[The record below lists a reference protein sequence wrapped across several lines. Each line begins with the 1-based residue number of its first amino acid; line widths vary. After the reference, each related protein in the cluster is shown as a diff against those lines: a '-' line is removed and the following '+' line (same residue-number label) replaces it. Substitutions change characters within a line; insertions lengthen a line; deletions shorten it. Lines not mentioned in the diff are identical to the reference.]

1 MESDI
6 RGSSMMKTDVLLIAE
21 GDVLLA
27 VLLLVAILA
36 IAYGVHAH
44 IRMHRQMKKLDAMLD
59 KAIDGSFTESC
70 FDESQLSYIENKMW
84 RYLSLSEISAKKTAA
99 EKAKIKTLIADISH
113 QTKTPVSNIL
123 LYSELLAECGLPDTE
138 KEYASRI
145 YSQSEKLSFLITS
158 LVKLSRLETGII
170 ALSPK
175 ETAIAPMLQDL
186 VVQARAKAEQK
197 GLELTLTCHDEK
209 AVFDEKWTNEA
220 VWNIVDNALKYTDQG
235 GVHITVQEYEMFVC
249 IAISD
254 TGQGIPE
261 EEQAQIFSRF
271 YRSESNASE
280 EGVGIGLYLARQIIS
295 AENGYIKVTSEV
307 GTGSTF
313 SVFLS
318 KL

>member
-1 MESDI
+1 
-6 RGSSMMKTDVLLIAE
+6 MKHNVLVVILI
-21 GDVLLA
+21 VT
-27 VLLLVAILA
+27 AILA
-36 IAYGVHAH
+36 IAYGIYAH
-44 IRMHRQMKKLDAMLD
+44 IRMKQLTKKLDEMLD

-84 RYLSLSEISAKKTAA
+84 KYLSSSEISARKTAE

-123 LYSELLAECGLPDTE
+123 LYSELLSECDLSDTE
-138 KEYASRI
+138 KDYANRI
-145 YSQSEKLSFLITS
+145 FSQSEKLSFLIKS

-170 ALSPK
+170 ALSTK
-175 ETAIAPMLQDL
+175 ETAIAPMLRDIVL
-186 VVQARAKAEQK
+186 QAQAKAEKK
-197 GLELTLTCHDEK
+197 GVSITLECGDEK

-220 VWNIVDNALKYTDQG
+220 VWNIVDNALKYTDKG
-235 GVHITVQEYEMFVC
+235 GVKITVKEYEMFAC
-249 IAISD
+249 IEISD

-261 EEQAQIFSRF
+261 DEQAQIFSRF
-271 YRSESNASE
+271 YRSENTSSE
-280 EGVGIGLYLARQIIS
+280 EGVGIGLYLARQIVS

-307 GTGSTF
+307 GKGSTF